1 MLINE
6 AKTLVGKIVDLTFLD
21 RFEAEVT
28 HEVEVYDV
36 TFVPL
41 YGPCAITCQGEI
53 RLDRIIS
60 FAESELYKKAA

>member
-6 AKTLVGKIVDLTFLD
+6 AKTLVGKIVDLTYLD

-28 HEVEVYDV
+28 EEVEIYDV

-41 YGPCAITCQGEI
+41 YGPCAITCKGDI
-53 RLDRIIS
+53 RLDRIQNYRLS
-60 FAESELYKKAA
+60 AMYNAA